1 MRLGTIGPT
10 VVLAALAIGDPV
22 AQTVTVSAGGDLQD
36 ALNRARP
43 GDTILL
49 QRGATF
55 VGNYTLPAKEGGD
68 RPITLRT
75 AGDDGFPPEGERMS
89 PLAGDAL
96 AKVRSANGASALV
109 TAPGARNWRIALVE
123 FLANRDGAGDIIALG
138 DGGTAQNSLTT
149 VPSNLTLDR
158 LYVHGDPDRGQK
170 RAVALNSGQTTIVG
184 CYISDIKAIGQDS
197 QAIAG
202 WNGPGPYT
210 IENNYLEAAS
220 ENIMFGGADPSILE
234 LTPSRIVV
242 RNNVLSKPLA
252 WKDPGAPPW
261 QVKNLFELKNARGV
275 LVERNVMER
284 TWQQAQSGYAVL
296 FTVRNQDG
304 ACPWCQVED
313 VEFRFNVVRDVA
325 AAVQVLGTDPN
336 FPSRQTNNIRIH
348 DNVFDGIDRD
358 AWGGDGYF
366 ALLSDAPRDVAIDHN
381 TIIQRASGGVVK
393 IAHGVATDFRFT
405 NNIAAHGDYGIIGTD
420 HGVGNDSISAYLPG
434 ARIAN
439 NVLAG
444 GNRSAYPGGNLF
456 PSMDEFRKQFV
467 GFGSHDYRLVPRSA
481 WLGAGTDGRD
491 LGADLALVVDAA
503 RARGAPVR
511 ATRPPARGIGD

>member
-1 MRLGTIGPT
+1 MRLSTIAST
-10 VVLAALAIGDPV
+10 VLLAALSIGDPV
-22 AQTVTVSAGGDLQD
+22 AQTLTVSAGGDLQD

-49 QRGATF
+49 ERGATYL
-55 VGNYTLPAKEGGD
+55 GNFTLPAKEGGD
-68 RPITLRT
+68 RMITVRT
-75 AGDDGFPPEGERMS
+75 AGDDRLPADGERMS
-89 PLAGDAL
+89 PLAADAL
-96 AKVRSANGASALV
+96 AKVRSPNGAPALV
-109 TAPGARNWRIALVE
+109 TAPGARNWTIALVE

-138 DGGTAQNSLTT
+138 DGGTAQTT
-149 VPSNLTLDR
+149 LAAVPANLTLDR
-158 LYVHGDPDRGQK
+158 LYVHGDGDRGQK
-170 RAVALNSGQTTIVG
+170 RGIALNSGQTTITG

-242 RNNVLSKPLA
+242 RNNLLSKPLE
-252 WKDPGAPPW
+252 WRDRGAPPW

-284 TWQQAQSGYAVL
+284 SWQQAQSGYAVL

-313 VEFRFNVVRDVA
+313 VEFRGNVVRDVA
-325 AAVQVLGTDPN
+325 AALQVLGTDPN
-336 FPSRQTNNIRIH
+336 HPSRQTNNIRIH
-348 DNVFDGIDRD
+348 DNLFDGIDRN

-366 ALLSDAPRDVAIDHN
+366 MLLSDAPRDIVVDHN
-381 TIIQRASGGVVK
+381 TIIQGASGGVVK
-393 IAHGVATDFRFT
+393 IAHGLATGFTLT
-405 NNIAAHGDYGIIGTD
+405 NNLASHGDYGIIGTD

-434 ARIAN
+434 AQIAN

-444 GNRSAYPGGNLF
+444 GNRSAYPAGNQF
-456 PSMDEFRKQFV
+456 PSVDDFRRQFV
-467 GFGSHDYRLVPRSA
+467 GFATHDYRLVPRSA

-491 LGADLALVVDAA
+491 LGADLSRVIDAA
-503 RARGAPVR
+503 RVR
-511 ATRPPARGIGD
+511 APAVRPKGRPPRR

>member
-1 MRLGTIGPT
+1 MRLATIGAT
-10 VVLAALAIGDPV
+10 VVLAAFAIGDPV
-22 AQTVTVSAGGDLQD
+22 AQTVTVGAGGDLQD

-49 QRGATF
+49 QRGTTYI
-55 VGNYTLPAKEGGD
+55 GNFTLPAKEGGD

-75 AGDDGFPPEGERMS
+75 AGDDGFPAEGERMS
-89 PLAGDAL
+89 PLAADAL

-138 DGGTAQNSLTT
+138 DGGTAQSSLAA
-149 VPSNLTLDR
+149 VPSDLTLDR

-170 RAVALNSGQTTIVG
+170 RGIALNSAQTTIVG
-184 CYISDIKAIGQDS
+184 CYVSDIKALGQDS

-242 RNNVLSKPLA
+242 RNNFLSKPLA
-252 WKDPGAPPW
+252 WKEPGAPRW

-275 LVERNVMER
+275 LVEHNVMER
-284 TWQQAQSGYAVL
+284 SWQQAQSGYAVL

-325 AAVQVLGTDPN
+325 AAVSVLGTDPN

-348 DNVFDGIDRD
+348 DNVFDGIDRE

-366 ALLSDAPRDVAIDHN
+366 ALLSDAPRDIAIDHN

-393 IAHGVATDFRFT
+393 IAHGVTTDFRLT
-405 NNIAAHGDYGIIGTD
+405 NNIAAHGDYGIIGTG
-420 HGVGNDSISAYLPG
+420 HGIGNDSIAAYLPG
-434 ARIAN
+434 ARITN

-456 PSMDEFRKQFV
+456 PSMDEFQRQFV
-467 GFGSHDYRLVPRSA
+467 GFSAHDYRLVPRSA
-481 WLGAGTDGRD
+481 WVRAGTDGRD
-491 LGADLALVVDAA
+491 LGADLSMVVDATKA
-503 RARGAPVR
+503 RAPAARPKAPVR
-511 ATRPPARGIGD
+511 R

>member
-1 MRLGTIGPT
+1 MRLGTIGST

-22 AQTVTVSAGGDLQD
+22 AQTVTVSAGGNLQD
-36 ALNRARP
+36 ALDRARP

-49 QRGATF
+49 ERGATYL
-55 VGNYTLPAKEGGD
+55 GNFTLPAKEGSD
-68 RPITLRT
+68 RTITIRT
-75 AGDDGFPPEGERMS
+75 SGDDRFPVDGERMS
-89 PLAGDAL
+89 PSAADAL
-96 AKVRSANGASALV
+96 AKVRSPNGAPALA
-109 TAPGARNWRIALVE
+109 TAPGARNWKIALVE

-138 DGGTAQNSLTT
+138 DGGTGQTSLTT

-158 LYVHGDPDRGQK
+158 LYVHGDADRGQK
-170 RAVALNSGQTTIVG
+170 RAVALNSAQTTIVG
-184 CYISDIKAIGQDS
+184 CYVSDVKAIGQDS

-210 IENNYLEAAS
+210 IENNYLEAAG

-234 LTPSRIVV
+234 LTPSQIVV

-252 WKDPGAPPW
+252 WKAPGAPAW
-261 QVKNLFELKNARGV
+261 QVKNLFELKNARSV

-284 TWQQAQSGYAVL
+284 SWQQAQSGYAVL

-313 VEFRFNVVRDVA
+313 VEFRGNVVRDVA
-325 AAVQVLGTDPN
+325 AALEVLGTDPN
-336 FPSRQTNNIRIH
+336 HASRETNNLRIH

-366 ALLSDAPRDVAIDHN
+366 ALLSDAPRDITIDHN

-393 IAHGVATDFRFT
+393 IAHGLAANVTFT

-434 ARIAN
+434 ARIAK

-444 GNRSAYPGGNLF
+444 GNRTAYPAGNLF
-456 PSMDEFRKQFV
+456 PSMDEFRRQFV
-467 GFGSHDYRLVPRSA
+467 GFASHDYRLVPRSA
-481 WLGAGTDGRD
+481 WLGAGSDGRD
-491 LGADLALVVDAA
+491 LGADLSRVVDAA
-503 RARGAPVR
+503 RIPGARAPGARPKEPVR
-511 ATRPPARGIGD
+511 R

>member
-1 MRLGTIGPT
+1 MRIGTIGST

-49 QRGATF
+49 ERGATYI
-55 VGNYTLPAKEGGD
+55 GNFTLPAKEGGD
-68 RPITLRT
+68 RVITLRT
-75 AGDDGFPPEGERMS
+75 SGDDGFPADGERMT
-89 PLAGDAL
+89 PLAADAL
-96 AKVRSANGASALV
+96 AKVRSPNGASALV
-109 TAPGARNWRIALVE
+109 TAPGARNWTIALVE

-138 DGGTAQNSLTT
+138 DGGTAQSSLQS

-170 RAVALNSGQTTIVG
+170 RGIALNSAQTTIVG
-184 CYISDIKAIGQDS
+184 CYVSDIKAIGQDS

-220 ENIMFGGADPSILE
+220 ENVMFGGADPSILE

-242 RNNVLSKPLA
+242 RGNLLSKPLA
-252 WKDPGAPPW
+252 WKEPGARAW
-261 QVKNLFELKNARGV
+261 QVKNLFELKNARAV

-313 VEFRFNVVRDVA
+313 VEFRGNVVHDVA
-325 AAVQVLGTDPN
+325 AAVQLLGTDPN
-336 FPSRQTNNIRIH
+336 HPSRQTNNIRIH

-366 ALLSDAPRDVAIDHN
+366 ALVSDSPRDIVIDHN
-381 TIIQRASGGVVK
+381 TIIQGASGGVVK
-393 IAHGVATDFRFT
+393 IAHGTATGFTLT

-420 HGVGNDSISAYLPG
+420 RAVGNDSIAAYLPG

-439 NVLAG
+439 NVFAG
-444 GNRSAYPGGNLF
+444 GNRGAYPPGNLF
-456 PSMDEFRKQFV
+456 PSMDDFRKQFV
-467 GFGSHDYRLVPRSA
+467 GFTAHDYRLAPRSS
-481 WLGAGTDGRD
+481 WRGAGTDGRD
-491 LGADLALVVDAA
+491 LGADLAAVVDAA
-503 RARGAPVR
+503 RVRGAPARV
-511 ATRPPARGIGD
+511 RPPKERPPR